1 MFQVTFLGVTI
12 ASLLLSTTVGSN
24 AQPAPKPT
32 PKPSKSLAA
41 SPSTSIPTV
50 QLSLNDAVKLVT
62 QGNRDLKN
70 ATLDRIVQK
79 QELKE
84 AESKFK
90 PTFTPNLSLG
100 INHQFQSANG
110 LSAGDGFLGSN
121 SVGTGSTSGASANS
135 TTPSTGSS
143 SGTNSTGGT
152 GSSSGTN
159 SIGGTDSSS
168 GTNSIGGTDSSSGTN
183 SIGSTG
189 SANSLQLGDSSELSY
204 GAQLSMNWLS
214 PIGTRLSMTALP
226 LSPQSIDVTITQP
239 LLRGAGTR
247 VNRASVKTARIGE
260 QRNVLTLQQTVIDK
274 LTETV
279 IAYRTL
285 IKTQEEVRIQE
296 LALQSKQRQLEGTQA
311 LVDAGRKPQ
320 SEIIQTQKSI
330 SDTEQSLVLAK
341 NNYAQANSDL
351 LKLIESDRAFMIVIP
366 QADIDA
372 LRRSQL
378 PQVKNSFNELLFLAY
393 KTRADYQQAKLN
405 IDSEKLGLMLA
416 KDNQRWSLDLQ
427 SSANLSESSQVSAG
441 LVFSRTLGEQSP
453 KTERIR
459 REIEVQK
466 NQNKLAQLTNNVRQ
480 EVNDRLRDVNSAQ
493 VQVATSQ
500 RGREYAQQQLEV
512 AQTLFRRRG
521 GQVTLFE
528 IIQKQDDLIAAQ
540 NEEVQA
546 KIEYLNAITNLEK
559 AVGLTL
565 DTWKDLIA
573 ANPSLNQ

>member
-1 MFQVTFLGVTI
+1 MFQVTFLGITI
-12 ASLLLSTTVGSN
+12 ASFLLSTAVGSN

-32 PKPSKSLAA
+32 TKPSKSLVA

-90 PTFTPNLSLG
+90 PTFAPNLSLG
-100 INHQFQSANG
+100 INHQFQSSNG
-110 LSAGDGFLGSN
+110 LFAGDGLLGSN
-121 SVGTGSTSGASANS
+121 SGGTGSTSGASGTP

-152 GSSSGTN
+152 DSSSGAN
-159 SIGGTDSSS
+159 STGSTDSSS
-168 GTNSIGGTDSSSGTN
+168 GTNSTGGTD
-183 SIGSTG
+183 
-189 SANSLQLGDSSELSY
+189 SANSLQLGDRSELSY
-204 GAQLSMNWLS
+204 GAQLSMDWLS
-214 PIGTRLSMTALP
+214 PIGTRLSMSASP
-226 LSPQSIDVTITQP
+226 LSTSQGIDVTITQP

-247 VNRASVKTARIGE
+247 VNRASIKTARIGE
-260 QRNVLTLQQTVIDK
+260 KSNVLTLQQTVIDK

-279 IAYRTL
+279 IAYRNL

-320 SEIIQTQKSI
+320 SEIIQNQKSI
-330 SDTEQSLVLAK
+330 SDTQQSLVLAK
-341 NNYAQANSDL
+341 NSYAQANSDL

-393 KTRADYQQAKLN
+393 KTRADYQQAKLD
-405 IDSEKLGLMLA
+405 IDSEKLGLILA

-427 SSANLSESSQVSAG
+427 SSANLSASSNVSAG
-441 LVFSRTLGEQSP
+441 LTLSRTFGEESP

-459 REIEVQK
+459 REIGVQK

-500 RGREYAQQQLEV
+500 RGREFAQQQLEV

-528 IIQKQDDLIAAQ
+528 IIQKQDDMIAAQ
-540 NEEVQA
+540 NVEVQA

-573 ANPSLNQ
+573 ANPSLNR